1 MARAAI
7 EALGLGKRYRI
18 GARSS
23 YRTLRET
30 ISGAFTAS
38 ARRRARAEATTHWA
52 LRGVDFRVE
61 PGERVGIIGRNGAG
75 KSTLLKVLA
84 RITDP
89 TEGEARVRGR
99 VGSLLEVGT
108 GFHPELTGRENVFL
122 NGTLLGMRAVEV
134 RRKFDEIV
142 AFAEVER
149 FLDTPVKHYSS
160 GMYVRLAFA
169 VAAHLETEILLVDEV
184 LAVGDAS
191 FQRKCLGKMEEAGRQ
206 GRTVLLVSHNMGLL
220 SSLASRGVVLEA
232 GRIVFDGGTGDAVRA
247 YLSKVGVGGESRVS
261 LVGHPNRL
269 PGMRTV
275 ITGVACHQDDGSPA
289 TTFLQSDDV
298 VLELAY
304 DTGAGLPLA
313 GAGFIVYTTSGVRVG
328 GFNTYMAWPPPH
340 RLPDRGIVSFI
351 IPARQF
357 TPGSYHVTVSVGSH
371 PGTLEDKVEYAI
383 GFDVSPADIYAT
395 GYLLTSGDGICAI
408 VAQARVLPAPHDAV
422 PGVAP

>member
-7 EALGLGKRYRI
+7 EVSGLGKRYRI

-30 ISGAFTAS
+30 ISGAFAAS
-38 ARRRARAEATTHWA
+38 ARRASGEETTHWA

-89 TEGEARVRGR
+89 TEGEARVHGR

-169 VAAHLETEILLVDEV
+169 VAAHLEAEILLVDEV
-184 LAVGDAS
+184 LAVGD
-191 FQRKCLGKMEEAGRQ
+191 FQFQKKCMGKMDAISRE
-206 GRTVLLVSHNMGLL
+206 GRTVLLVSHNLGAVQELCSKALLLERGGIAAAGPLGEVLDRYMG
-220 SSLASRGVVLEA
+220 
-232 GRIVFDGGTGDAVRA
+232 
-247 YLSKVGVGGESRVS
+247 
-261 LVGHPNRL
+261 
-269 PGMRTV
+269 
-275 ITGVACHQDDGSPA
+275 
-289 TTFLQSDDV
+289 
-298 VLELAY
+298 
-304 DTGAGLPLA
+304 TGAGATVDLDALAHDGPRRFARLRSLALRDAQQRPCVAFVMNEPFHASLTLEVHRHCAAAEVGLKISSRHGSAIHYLTSTWEGLRGDLEPGRYRYDLVLPRLLVFP
-313 GAGFIVYTTSGVRVG
+313 GHYRVG
-328 GFNTYMAWPPPH
+328 LWVLREGEPS
-340 RLPDRGIVSFI
+340 DDSV
-351 IPARQF
+351 QD
-357 TPGSYHVTVSVGSH
+357 VTVFEVLKGNVSGYPTAVERYAFSGGEVYAPSVWR
-371 PGTLEDKVEYAI
+371 
-383 GFDVSPADIYAT
+383 
-395 GYLLTSGDGICAI
+395 LTREGGDGA
-408 VAQARVLPAPHDAV
+408 
-422 PGVAP
+422 

>member
-7 EALGLGKRYRI
+7 ETTGLGKRYRI
-18 GARSS
+18 GARSP

-30 ISGAFTAS
+30 LSGAFA
-38 ARRRARAEATTHWA
+38 AAGRRRAGLEETTLWA

-61 PGERVGIIGRNGAG
+61 PGEKVGIIGRNGAG

-122 NGTLLGMRAVEV
+122 NGTILGMRAAEV

-191 FQRKCLGKMEEAGRQ
+191 FQKKCLGKMEEAGRQ
-206 GRTVLLVSHNMGLL
+206 GRTVLLVSHNMGLIT
-220 SSLASRGVVLEA
+220 SLASRGVVIAA
-232 GRIVFDGGTGDAVRA
+232 GRVVFDGDTGAAVRS
-247 YLSKVGVGGESRVS
+247 YLSRVGAGVETRVS
-261 LVGHPNRL
+261 LHGHPNRL

-275 ITGVACHQDDGSPA
+275 ITGVACLQDDGSPA
-289 TTFLQSDDV
+289 ATFLQSDDV
-298 VLELAY
+298 VLDLDY
-304 DTGAGLPLA
+304 DAGDGLPLA

-328 GFNTYMAWPPPH
+328 GFNTYMAGPPPH
-340 RLPDRGIVSFI
+340 RLPGRGVVRFV

-357 TPGSYHVTVSVGSH
+357 TPGSYCVTVSVGSH
-371 PGTLEDKVEYAI
+371 PGTLEDKVENAI
-383 GFDVSPADIYAT
+383 GFEVSPADIYGT
-395 GYLLTSGDGICAI
+395 GYLLTPGDGVCAI
-408 VAQARVLPAPHDAV
+408 VARAGVLPAAS
-422 PGVAP
+422 GAAREAS